1 MPWVRFDDTFPMHRK
16 VEGLSDAAF
25 RLHVSAVFWC
35 ARNLT
40 DGFVPEED
48 LDLVTARVRTPAR
61 FAAELVRRGL
71 WHRAEAVTRNGD
83 VDVTRNATVGDY
95 RTGCESTDCPVAEG
109 PGWAIHDYLE
119 FQPSKDKVREEQS
132 KNADRQRRY
141 RERQAA
147 KKQVNGGEDGSRNG
161 VTNASRDAS
170 DDASQDRHRNGV
182 SNGEQTPPRPDP
194 NTEEANASSGGAAK
208 PRKRKDDPIWDALM
222 VACAVDTTQ
231 IPTSSRGAYNN
242 AVKDLKAIGAT
253 PAQITLRARRYR
265 SKWPTASLTP
275 TALVRRWP
283 ELDTGA
289 GAPVSE
295 AETERC
301 PKHKRQPATNC
312 QICDSERRGAA

>member
-1 MPWVRFDDTFPMHRK
+1 MPWVRFDDTFSVHRK

-48 LDLVTARVRTPAR
+48 LELVTARVRSPER

-83 VDVTRNATVGDY
+83 VDVTRNALVGDHE
-95 RTGCESTDCPVAEG
+95 TGCGSEDCPVPEG
-109 PGWAIHDYLE
+109 PGWVIHDYLE
-119 FQPSKDKVREEQS
+119 FQPSKEKVREEQS

-147 KKQVNGGEDGSRNG
+147 KKQVNTGEDQSRNG

-170 DDASQDRHRNGV
+170 DDASQVRDRNGV

-194 NTEEANASSGGAAK
+194 TRDSPNGESDADRLRFDNAVRIPQPFPLTEEMKQWVRDNARSIDAWKEHQKFIDHFLAAADK
-208 PRKRKDDPIWDALM
+208 TGRKKDWLATWRNWM
-222 VACAVDTTQ
+222 RRAQEYVEENAKR
-231 IPTSSRGAYNN
+231 RGE
-242 AVKDLKAIGAT
+242 DLTRHIA
-253 PAQITLRARRYR
+253 
-265 SKWPTASLTP
+265 
-275 TALVRRWP
+275 
-283 ELDTGA
+283 
-289 GAPVSE
+289 

-301 PKHKRQPATNC
+301 PKHKRQPKTHC
-312 QICDSERRGAA
+312 QICDSEARGAA